1 MSTSPRVV
9 LTALL
14 LGSAAALASCGDD
27 EAGGTEAASDAA
39 TSATSSSPAPT
50 TTSAQPEPEQL
61 IVDVIN
67 GFHRAVDA
75 NKGTRACR
83 LLTSELQGV
92 YAQNPG
98 ASDCPGGIQQLH
110 DELGKTKL
118 STLKFASADVEVMKK
133 GKEAVV
139 SHERIAKRNGTNPEK
154 TNSYNLERERGG
166 WKISYIG

>member
-1 MSTSPRVV
+1 M
-9 LTALL
+9 L

-27 EAGGTEAASDAA
+27 QAASTEPASEG
-39 TSATSSSPAPT
+39 TSVAPTSEPAPET
-50 TTSAQPEPEQL
+50 TAAPEPERL

-75 NKGTRACR
+75 NKGKRACA

-98 ASDCPGGIQQLH
+98 ASDCPGGISHLH

-118 STLKFASADVEVMKK
+118 SALKFAPADVEIMKR

-139 SHERIAKRNGTNPEK
+139 SHKRIAKRNGTDPEK

>member
-1 MSTSPRVV
+1 MV

-27 EAGGTEAASDAA
+27 GASGMEAASDA
-39 TSATSSSPAPT
+39 TSAAPETSEPAPT
-50 TTSAQPEPEQL
+50 TTTSARPEPEQV

-67 GFHRAVDA
+67 SFHRAVDA
-75 NKGTRACR
+75 NKGKRACT
-83 LLTSELQGV
+83 LLTAELQGV

-118 STLKFASADVEVMKK
+118 STLKFAPADVEVMKK

-139 SHERIAKRNGTNPEK
+139 SHERIAKRNGTDPEK
-154 TNSYNLERERGG
+154 TNSYNLERARGG

>member
-1 MSTSPRVV
+1 MV

-14 LGSAAALASCGDD
+14 LGLAAPLASCGD
-27 EAGGTEAASDAA
+27 EAASTEAASDA
-39 TSATSSSPAPT
+39 TSAAPDSSEPAPT
-50 TTSAQPEPEQL
+50 TTTSARPEPEQD

-67 GFHRAVDA
+67 SFHRAVDA
-75 NKGTRACR
+75 NKGKPACR

-98 ASDCPGGIQQLH
+98 ASNCPGGIQQLH

-118 STLKFASADVEVMKK
+118 STLKFAPADVEVMKK

-139 SHERIAKRNGTNPEK
+139 SHERIAKRNGTDPEK
-154 TNSYNLERERGG
+154 TNSYNLERERGD